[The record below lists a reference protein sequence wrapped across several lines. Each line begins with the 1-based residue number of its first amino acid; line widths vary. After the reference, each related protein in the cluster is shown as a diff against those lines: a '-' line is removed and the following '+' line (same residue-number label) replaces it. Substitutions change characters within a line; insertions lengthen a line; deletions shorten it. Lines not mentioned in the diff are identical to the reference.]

1 MSYWLASVTEQ
12 SNWSNALTFLPRTNC
27 YHHYLVLIPSQI
39 HCSSRLSLKPTET
52 IPPSSNVIHRHL
64 STILSVTLFSFPPML
79 SSQNNMKFAPFQTSQ
94 TSQTATQPP
103 FGWRHCYRSTFST
116 VVFLQRYPYF
126 LNYAEHI
133 SASKLFL
140 LPGLLF
146 QCIHPSF
153 IPSLQPLIG
162 CHHLQETFPE

>member
-39 HCSSRLSLKPTET
+39 HCSLRLSLKPTET

-79 SSQNNMKFAPFQTSQ
+79 SSRNNMKFAPFQ

-116 VVFLQRYPYF
+116 VVFLQRYPIFSIMPNIF
-126 LNYAEHI
+126 LPLSCFFYQDC
-133 SASKLFL
+133 SSKVSIL
-140 LPGLLF
+140 
-146 QCIHPSF
+146 HS
-153 IPSLQPLIG
+153 SLHSSL
-162 CHHLQETFPE
+162 